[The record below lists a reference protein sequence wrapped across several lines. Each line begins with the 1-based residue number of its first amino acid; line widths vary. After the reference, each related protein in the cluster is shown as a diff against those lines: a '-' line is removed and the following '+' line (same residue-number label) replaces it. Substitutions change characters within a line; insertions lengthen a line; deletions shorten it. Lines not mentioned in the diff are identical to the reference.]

1 MSVGHK
7 SLLFA
12 SKVIALSVIDLL
24 GDSDVL
30 VKACE
35 EFRSRLGD
43 RVYKS
48 PLSPDA
54 KPPLDAWKK

>member
-12 SKVIALSVIDLL
+12 SKVIAACVIDLL

-30 VKACE
+30 VRARE
-35 EFRSRLGD
+35 EFVDRLGG